1 VTLQM
6 ARRVKT
12 AIESRLGLRVLLTR
26 DGDDEVTLDRRTEL
40 ANNNKA
46 DLFVSFHANWS
57 TQPAAHGAQ
66 IYSLGIE
73 SYREQMAAAESQKR
87 TVPTVGGGVRVLEP
101 VPWDMAQLPFADES
115 AAVAASIVRFFGE
128 KNIPLFVKPSVQAP
142 MRVLMGA
149 NMPAVL
155 IELGFMSNADDE
167 KAITDARADG
177 VKATTSLKDAQAA
190 LNKAIQAHPECQG
203 IKLFKLTALADS
215 HGIANWDAEFA
226 ADPGVTISPDCKRVL
241 IGAKQAVQKHFDLA
255 GGA

>member
-1 VTLQM
+1 M
-6 ARRVKT
+6 ARRS
-12 AIESRLGLRVLLTR
+12 IRWG
-26 DGDDEVTLDRRTEL
+26 
-40 ANNNKA
+40 
-46 DLFVSFHANWS
+46 F
-57 TQPAAHGAQ
+57 
-66 IYSLGIE
+66 E

-167 KAITDARADG
+167 KAMTNADWQAGIVDG
-177 VKATTSLKDAQAA
+177 VLAV
-190 LNKAIQAHPECQG
+190 
-203 IKLFKLTALADS
+203 LTDLRRGPGAGAPNDS
-215 HGIANWDAEFA
+215 GNGFRESS
-226 ADPGVTISPDCKRVL
+226 PGVARKNR
-241 IGAKQAVQKHFDLA
+241 
-255 GGA
+255 